1 MHFKLKLVKG
11 LIGTAGVVA
20 ALAGSSASALT
31 LEESVQMALKSYPS
45 IQKAQAARM
54 AIEGDLGVAKSRY
67 RPTVDL
73 ALGYGAEYSNNPTTR
88 AIGVTT
94 GKNSRYLHR
103 QEASITLTQVL
114 FDGFSRDSEVDKQN
128 ALLKGAGYDIR
139 DEAETVAADVVFSYV
154 DILRYT
160 ETQRLSEENLEVHSK
175 ILDNVKKRVDAGQS
189 GIADLQQATAR
200 QASARSRIAEVRLD
214 LDKAKIAFNRLV
226 GASADDLS
234 KPEFAVSMLPADLE
248 AAIQQALDGS
258 PLVERSRSKS
268 ASAKA
273 DIGNARAGNYP
284 TVLFQLSGS
293 NNHDLDGSTGIN
305 KDALAMVRL
314 NMNLYRGGADK
325 AREQAASNRH
335 GESMAELAQSQRQ
348 VEEEVRRAWS
358 AMEHQDEEVMGRFDQ
373 VLANGQVVDTYRE
386 EFDVGQRDLLDL
398 LDSEN
403 ELFVSRTQLVAA
415 ESSALYARYLVVA
428 SMGQLVEKL
437 GVTLPKAEAQA
448 EQ

>member
-1 MHFKLKLVKG
+1 MLFKRKWTKVLV
-11 LIGTAGVVA
+11 GTAGIAVA
-20 ALAGSSASALT
+20 LVGSSASALT
-31 LEESVQMALKSYPS
+31 LEEAVQTALKSYPS

-54 AIEGDLGVAKSRY
+54 AIEGDLGVANSRF

-73 ALGYGAEYSNNPTTR
+73 ALGYGSEYSNNPTTR
-88 AIGVTT
+88 AIGLAANKE
-94 GKNSRYLHR
+94 GRYLHR

-114 FDGFSRDSEVDKQN
+114 FDGYSRDSEVAKQN

-139 DEAETVAADVVFSYV
+139 DEAETVAADVAFAYI
-154 DILRYT
+154 DILRYS
-160 ETQRLSEENLEVHSK
+160 ETLRLSEENLEVHSK

-189 GIADLQQATAR
+189 GVADLQQATAR
-200 QASARSRIAEVRLD
+200 QASAKARIAEVRLD
-214 LDKAKIAFNRLV
+214 LDKAKISFSRLV
-226 GASADDLS
+226 GTSADNLAE
-234 KPEFAVSMLPADLE
+234 PEFAANMLPPDLE
-248 AAIQQALDGS
+248 TAVQQAS
-258 PLVERSRSKS
+258 EVNPLIDRSRSET

-284 TVLFQLSGS
+284 TVLFELRGS
-293 NNHDLDGSTGIN
+293 DNHDLDGSTGVN
-305 KDALAMVRL
+305 SDVTAMVRL

-325 AREQAASNRH
+325 AREQAASSRH
-335 GESMAELAQSQRQ
+335 GESMASLAFSQRQ

-358 AMEHQDEEVMGRFDQ
+358 AMERQDEEVMGRFDQ

-403 ELFVSRTQLVAA
+403 ELFISRTQLISA
-415 ESSALYARYLVVA
+415 ESSTLYARYLVVA

-437 GVTLPKAEAQA
+437 GVTLPEV
-448 EQ
+448 E